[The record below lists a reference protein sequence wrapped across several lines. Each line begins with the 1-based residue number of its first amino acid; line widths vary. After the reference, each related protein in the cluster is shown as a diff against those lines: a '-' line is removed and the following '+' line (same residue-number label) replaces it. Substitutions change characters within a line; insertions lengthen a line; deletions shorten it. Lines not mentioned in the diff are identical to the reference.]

1 MAAHDTVESVPTI
14 AWNRCPSSVECA
26 AMRPLMHRMAAI
38 NRAAAAAAG

>member
-26 AMRPLMHRMAAI
+26 MYG
-38 NRAAAAAAG
+38 RANIDLLKARLVAVS